1 VNYPALLG
9 LTASLRTGLPV
20 SMTRF
25 AGTESVPTGSAVSA
39 GVDESDIVIQ
49 VRFGHRGGFYRKF
62 YCKPLFWMS
71 MPPDGYTTVTISDSL
86 ATKLTRIMVRHDR
99 FSVAGAI
106 RYAADTTLVQE
117 DEITVLELI
126 QLLAERADEVDEISL
141 Q

>member
-1 VNYPALLG
+1 
-9 LTASLRTGLPV
+9 
-20 SMTRF
+20 
-25 AGTESVPTGSAVSA
+25 
-39 GVDESDIVIQ
+39 
-49 VRFGHRGGFYRKF
+49 
-62 YCKPLFWMS
+62 MS

-99 FSVAGAI
+99 SSYAEAI

-126 QLLAERADEVDEISL
+126 QLLAERADAVDEISL